1 MMSIKKRFWLALLL
15 SLPMLY
21 DMLAMLFAWPMLPNG
36 DWIALVLTTL
46 IMLISGRAFMQSA
59 WAAFLHHHANMDTLV
74 AVGTLTAYLYSI
86 GALMHHQGVFLKV
99 LLILSSLSY

>member
-21 DMLAMLFAWPMLPNG
+21 DMLAMLLAWPMLPNG

-59 WAAFLHHHANMDTLV
+59 WAAFFIIMPTWTRWLR
-74 AVGTLTAYLYSI
+74 
-86 GALMHHQGVFLKV
+86 
-99 LLILSSLSY
+99 